1 MKNTLENDD
10 DLVFVFI
17 IVFTIIIMSVSS
29 APLGVLAEPPTI
41 RDVARRAGVG
51 IATVSRVVNRSSL
64 VTRETQER
72 VRQVMVE
79 MGYDQSGA
87 PRRRGRSRKGEAT
100 HGAVCL
106 LFVGHPTL
114 NWMINSAPIF
124 AYAIQGA
131 EAALNARGLHCI
143 IRHLPEPVDMS
154 ALTDIPVD
162 GFVVL
167 SGGDLPDWPGKLKSV
182 PRVKML
188 GLAGSGWSDCVTYNP
203 DAVGAL
209 ATEHLASLG
218 VRRAAVM
225 GDDSTAVFR
234 RRSQAFCEH
243 FSRVG
248 RAENL
253 SCSGMIRAD
262 ADMHEAAPDVVA
274 AAVDALL
281 ALPERPDGVF
291 VTADIVVPE
300 VYRRLAAR
308 GVRPGV
314 DIHVVGCNNERPY
327 LAGLSPRPAV
337 VDIRAEAIGR
347 EAVERLLWRM
357 QNPDA
362 PNLSLLL
369 DPVLVPPGPI

>member
-1 MKNTLENDD
+1 
-10 DLVFVFI
+10 
-17 IVFTIIIMSVSS
+17 
-29 APLGVLAEPPTI
+29 
-41 RDVARRAGVG
+41 
-51 IATVSRVVNRSSL
+51 
-64 VTRETQER
+64 
-72 VRQVMVE
+72 
-79 MGYDQSGA
+79 
-87 PRRRGRSRKGEAT
+87 
-100 HGAVCL
+100 L

-143 IRHLPEPVDMS
+143 IRHLPEPVDLS
-154 ALTDIPVD
+154 RLIGIPVD

-167 SGGDLPDWPGKLKSV
+167 SGGDLPEWPGKLKAI

-209 ATEHLASLG
+209 ATKHLVSLG
-218 VRRAAVM
+218 VRRAVVV

-243 FSRVG
+243 FSHVG
-248 RAENL
+248 RADNL
-253 SCSGMIRAD
+253 SRSGMIRAE
-262 ADMHEAAPDVVA
+262 ADMHEPAPGVVA

-281 ALPERPDGVF
+281 ALPERPDGIF

-300 VYRRLAAR
+300 VYRSLSAR
-308 GVRPGV
+308 GVRPGI
-314 DIHVVGCNNERPY
+314 DMHVVSCNNERPY
-327 LAGLSPRPAV
+327 LSGLSPRPAV

-347 EAVERLLWRM
+347 EAVERLMWRM
-357 QNPDA
+357 ENPDA

-369 DPVLVPPGPI
+369 DPVLVQPGPG